1 MFGAKVSTAG
11 LAILVMTAT
20 VGVLGAGSPATQFAS
35 VQKTLGSSAAVQV
48 PHARRCHLV
57 DEKHHRTKS
66 GKCPRGLAAG
76 STVYHSA
83 GEVDYYSA
91 MPWYFAS
98 GPTPTPD
105 SLTVAYTKFDS
116 DFLTPFPEQW
126 GDGYIDG
133 EVLVIL
139 TVTRSVAAAKTVLK
153 ADGISLK
160 GVKVVRSSL
169 SRAEV
174 RRIADRVIP
183 VSSAL
188 SKHISSFGVNPK
200 TGFVLVGIWANDHK
214 LRRYLHCLHVGK
226 VIAWSEPQAHF
237 V

>member
-1 MFGAKVSTAG
+1 MFRAKVLTAG

-20 VGVLGAGSPATQFAS
+20 FGVLGAGSPATEFAS
-35 VQKTLGSSAAVQV
+35 VQKSVSAATVQV
-48 PHARRCHLV
+48 SHARRCHLV

-91 MPWYFAS
+91 MPWYMRSSSA
-98 GPTPTPD
+98 PTPD
-105 SLTVAYTKFDS
+105 ALDVAYTKFYT

-126 GDGYIDG
+126 ADGYVDG
-133 EVLVIL
+133 DILVIQ

-169 SRAEV
+169 SRAEAQ
-174 RRIADRVIP
+174 RIQGRVMP
-183 VSSAL
+183 ENSTL
-188 SKHISSFGVNPK
+188 GKHISSVGVDPK
-200 TGFVLVGIWANDHK
+200 TGIVLVGVWANDHK

-226 VIAWSEPQAHF
+226 VIAYFEGQIRF
-237 V
+237 

>member
-1 MFGAKVSTAG
+1 MFRAKVSTAG
-11 LAILVMTAT
+11 LAIFAMTAT

-35 VQKTLGSSAAVQV
+35 VQKTLGSSATVQV

-91 MPWYFAS
+91 WPEYTRS

-105 SLTVAYTKFDS
+105 SLTVAYTKFDT

-133 EVLVIL
+133 DFLVIQ
-139 TVTRSVAAAKTVLK
+139 TVTRSVAAAKTLLK

-174 RRIADRVIP
+174 QRIQNRVLP
-183 VSSAL
+183 KDPTVG
-188 SKHISSFGVNPK
+188 KHISVVAVDPK

-226 VIAWSEPQAHF
+226 VIAFFEGQMRW
-237 V
+237 